1 MNLNLDFY
9 NNLYS
14 STNYSSNV
22 KSNSIP
28 TTSTISTEER
38 KMNNTAATSATVTEI
53 PVLSNEAYN
62 RMFAS
67 NNYRNMNDKIII
79 VLQNNENILFK
90 HYNNIKLARGLKEY
104 EEFLKYQLEIK
115 VNQKKETEK
124 TMFAVK
130 KYLDYVKS
138 TNNGVASPYLG
149 GFENKYKIDEVTI
162 PDLIGITKKETQVL
176 NENISFIFL
185 LVNAFL
191 KANQTKNLYQCI
203 ENLLTFIGGKINILE
218 PIFIK
223 EDEYDINDINIIQN
237 INNYYFLLSSL
248 LDNGKFNLS
257 KFLGIVKSKTTNKV
271 GGASNSNILKKMI
284 ARSKNNSKSKNKN
297 KNKKSSLSTNKK
309 TDDMDKKVK
318 YIISYAAILNP
329 EINTKQYEDL
339 KEKLRK
345 TWWKEKFDMVLKDS
359 LDKLNKYEPKSPSF
373 TVNKILPLFVDDSG
387 KEFELSKLSFELQKG
402 NIDTIIKKLKVR
414 NSSISK
420 DDSFYLKGIL
430 KNMFDK
436 PESLFLQIYNPQ
448 NSNKFLSLKDFY
460 TSKKINTSETLK
472 QDEYID
478 IIQKIYSTYEK
489 HYQKY
494 ELQDLLP
501 ERSNVQEQKDQQRVG
516 ISILRGIGNYCNIA
530 RKFIENTL
538 KRIYSNDVMVRERN
552 RINKLKREQQYKPQQ
567 SINEKSENKKQ
578 KNEEKDKKNKKD
590 KKDNKDK
597 KNKKEN
603 KDKKDKKDKTT

>member
-22 KSNSIP
+22 KSNSMP
-28 TTSTISTEER
+28 TASTISTEER

-79 VLQNNENILFK
+79 VLQNNENKTFEY
-90 HYNNIKLARGLKEY
+90 YNYIKLKRGLKEY
-104 EEFLKYQLEIK
+104 EDFLKGQLEIK

-191 KANQTKNLYQCI
+191 KANKTKNLYTCI
-203 ENLLTFIGGKINILE
+203 ESLLTFIGGKIIILE

-223 EDEYDINDINIIQN
+223 EEDYDKNDINIIQN
-237 INNYYFLLSSL
+237 INNLYFLLSSL

-257 KFLGIVKSKTTNKV
+257 KFLGIVKSKSTNKV
-271 GGASNSNILKKMI
+271 GGTSNSNILKKMI
-284 ARSKNNSKSKNKN
+284 ARSKNKSKSKN

-309 TDDMDKKVK
+309 TDDIDKKVK
-318 YIISYAAILNP
+318 YILSYYAILNP
-329 EINTKQYEDL
+329 DINTKQYEDL

-345 TWWKEKFDMVLKDS
+345 TWWKEKFDLVLKDS
-359 LDKLNKYEPKSPSF
+359 LEKLGLDTNYTGIPKLLDSNGNV
-373 TVNKILPLFVDDSG
+373 VNLTSSN
-387 KEFELSKLSFELQKG
+387 LSQELQRG
-402 NIDTIIKKLKVR
+402 NINTIIKKLKVR

-420 DDSFYLKGIL
+420 DDSTYLKGIL
-430 KNMFDK
+430 KNMFDR
-436 PESLFLQIYNPQ
+436 SDYFLQIYNPQ
-448 NSNKFLSLKDFY
+448 NSNNFLTLKDFY

-472 QDEYID
+472 PDEYID

-538 KRIYSNDVMVRERN
+538 KRIYSNDVMVMVRERN
-552 RINKLKREQQYKPQQ
+552 RINKLQKEQQYKPQQ
-567 SINEKSENKKQ
+567 PINKIKKM
-578 KNEEKDKKNKKD
+578 KKKLKKI
-590 KKDNKDK
+590 KKIIKIIK
-597 KNKKEN
+597 KKKI
-603 KDKKDKKDKTT
+603 KKKKRKKRIKPHKFL